1 MNRRLVAGVA
11 LGIAAQ
17 LSSIGLLLTSA
28 WLIVR
33 AAEHPPVLYLMVAI
47 VSVRFF
53 GIGRAVFHYG
63 ERLLTH
69 DVALAATVEE
79 RVTAYRLLDRVAPFG
94 MDRHRR
100 GDVIS
105 RIVGD
110 VESAQDRL
118 LRLRLPWVY
127 ALASSGVVITL
138 FAFVQPIAAV
148 ILAVHIAMC
157 AGFARFVV
165 ARLGRSTRSQGA
177 LLRGSMSAEASSLV
191 LASRDL
197 VAHGTGAGM
206 RDRTTHSVDEL
217 ASVQRSAAWVAGAG
231 TAFVLAS
238 TGATI
243 VLLSALA
250 TGIPAVLAGVV
261 LLAPIAL
268 IEPLQSLADAERLR
282 PDISA
287 ARERLDELAHTPVPV
302 HEPAA
307 ARSLPD
313 SNELVV
319 SDLVVGWDQPVA
331 APVSFTI
338 GRGDI
343 LGVTGRSGAG
353 KSTLAM
359 TLLKLIESRSGQ
371 ITLGGADFADL
382 SGPDIRSRIGMTGQD
397 DVVFDTTIREN
408 LKVADRDASDAE
420 LHAALARAGLA
431 QFMTRLPKGLD
442 TAVGENG
449 DELSGGERQ
458 RLGIARLLLAHHEIL
473 VFDEPTE
480 HLDAAT
486 AAAVMKDIVE
496 LSRDHGVLIIS
507 HSPAALRFC
516 HETVHLQSSSV
527 EPELPIWGLLGV

>member
-53 GIGRAVFHYG
+53 GVGRAAFHYG

-69 DVALAATVEE
+69 DAALAATVEE
-79 RVTAYRLLDRVAPFG
+79 RVRAYRLLNRVAPFG
-94 MDRHRR
+94 FDHRRR
-100 GDVIS
+100 GDLIS

-118 LRLRLPWVY
+118 LRLRLPWIY
-127 ALASSGVVITL
+127 AFASSAVVITL
-138 FAFVQPIAAV
+138 FAFIQPMFAV
-148 ILAVHIAMC
+148 ILAVHVVVC
-157 AGFARFVV
+157 AAFARSVV
-165 ARLGRSTRSQGA
+165 ARLCQSVRSRGA

-197 VAHGTGAGM
+197 VAHGTGSAM
-206 RDRTTHSVDEL
+206 RARTTHSVDDL
-217 ASVQRSAAWVAGAG
+217 AAVQRSGAWVAGLG

-238 TGATI
+238 TGMTI
-243 VLLSALA
+243 VILS
-250 TGIPAVLAGVV
+250 VLASGIAPVLVGVV

-268 IEPLQSLADAERLR
+268 IEPLQSLAEAERLR
-282 PDISA
+282 PEIAA
-287 ARERLDELAHTPVPV
+287 ARERLDELAHPPAPV
-302 HEPAA
+302 HEPLDA
-307 ARSLPD
+307 LPLPA
-313 SNELVV
+313 SNDLVV
-319 SDLVVGWDQPVA
+319 SGLAVGWDRPVA
-331 APVSFTI
+331 APVSFTV
-338 GRGDI
+338 RPGDI

-359 TLLKLIESRSGQ
+359 TLLKLIEGRSGS
-371 ITLGGADFADL
+371 ITLGGVHYADL
-382 SGPDIRSRIGMTGQD
+382 KGSDIRSRIGMTGQD

-408 LKVADRDASDAE
+408 LKIADRDAS
-420 LHAALARAGLA
+420 AADMHRALTRAGLD
-431 QFMTRLPKGLD
+431 QFVEGLPKGLD
-442 TAVGENG
+442 TPVGENG
-449 DELSGGERQ
+449 AELSGGERQ

-480 HLDAAT
+480 HLDGTT
-486 AAAVMKDIVE
+486 AAAVMRDIIE
-496 LSRDHGVLIIS
+496 LSRDHGVLVIS
-507 HSPAALRFC
+507 HSPAALGAC
-516 HETVHLQSSSV
+516 HEVVHLEGGSQAL
-527 EPELPIWGLLGV
+527 EPVDAAA

>member
-1 MNRRLVAGVA
+1 MNRRLLAGVV

-47 VSVRFF
+47 VAVRFF
-53 GIGRAVFHYG
+53 GVGRAVFHYG

-69 DVALAATVEE
+69 DVALAAMVEE
-79 RVTAYRLLDRVAPFG
+79 RVRAYRLLDRIAPLGFE
-94 MDRHRR
+94 RHRR

-118 LRLRLPWVY
+118 LRLRLPWVH
-127 ALASSGVVITL
+127 ALVSSAVVITL
-138 FAFVQPIAAV
+138 FSFIQPAAAV
-148 ILAVHIAMC
+148 VLAAHVVVC

-165 ARLGRSTRSQGA
+165 ARLFQSVRSRGS

-206 RDRTTHSVDEL
+206 RARTTDSVDAL
-217 ASVQRSAAWVAGAG
+217 AVVQRSGAWVAGAG
-231 TAFVLAS
+231 TAFVLAAS
-238 TGATI
+238 GVTI
-243 VLLSALA
+243 VLLSTLA
-250 TGIPAVLAGVV
+250 SGMAPVLVGVV

-268 IEPLQSLADAERLR
+268 IEPLQSLAEAERLR
-282 PDISA
+282 PEIVASRD
-287 ARERLDELAHTPVPV
+287 RLDELARTAAPVNEPV
-302 HEPAA
+302 GARPLPA
-307 ARSLPD
+307 SSD
-313 SNELVV
+313 LVV

-331 APVSFTI
+331 SPVSFTI
-338 GRGDI
+338 QRGDI
-343 LGVTGRSGAG
+343 VGVTGCSGAG

-359 TLLKLIESRSGQ
+359 TLVKLIESRSGS
-371 ITLGGADFADL
+371 ITLGGVDFAAL
-382 SGPDIRSRIGMTGQD
+382 RGSDIRTRIGMTGQD

-408 LKVADRDASDAE
+408 LRIADRGASDSDMYG
-420 LHAALARAGLA
+420 ALGRAGLA
-431 QFMTRLPKGLD
+431 EFVMGLPRGLD
-442 TAVGENG
+442 TPVGENG

-458 RLGIARLLLAHHEIL
+458 RLGIARLLLAHHELL

-480 HLDAAT
+480 HLDPAT
-486 AAAVMKDIVE
+486 AAAVMRDIVD
-496 LSRDHGVLIIS
+496 LSRDHGVLVIS
-507 HSPAALRFC
+507 HSPAALRIC
-516 HETVHLQSSSV
+516 DQVVHLAGNLV
-527 EPELPIWGLLGV
+527 ELEPDHAAA